1 MKERVSLN
9 IRLFLVTMCIA
20 VPVIAALFF
29 TGIRERSSAKKERIN
44 EIQADVE
51 VEMSKIDTQLKFL
64 RNSLANLVMDDSE
77 LKSIA
82 DADEEDTDFW
92 LANQTV
98 LEKINNQ
105 TAELDFGFN
114 VFVYYPENG
123 VFYNYK
129 KDSLVSEFVRQQITD
144 QAELSPYRQ
153 WSTIWCDG
161 KPYLFFM
168 LAYNNYY
175 IGAWSSY
182 ENLVKSLK
190 QNADKTEEAR
200 ILQEKYLFCDKN
212 GQVMLSLIHI

>member
-92 LANQTV
+92 LANQDV
-98 LEKINNQ
+98 LE
-105 TAELDFGFN
+105 D
-114 VFVYYPENG
+114 
-123 VFYNYK
+123 
-129 KDSLVSEFVRQQITD
+129 R
-144 QAELSPYRQ
+144 
-153 WSTIWCDG
+153 
-161 KPYLFFM
+161 
-168 LAYNNYY
+168 
-175 IGAWSSY
+175 
-182 ENLVKSLK
+182 KS
-190 QNADKTEEAR
+190 
-200 ILQEKYLFCDKN
+200 
-212 GQVMLSLIHI
+212 VV

>member
-92 LANQTV
+92 LANQDV

-105 TAELDFGFN
+105 TAELDSGFT
-114 VFVYYPENG
+114 VFVYYPKNG

-129 KDSLVSEFVRQQITD
+129 KDSLVSEFVQQQITD
-144 QAELSPYRQ
+144 QAELSHYRQ
-153 WSTIWCDG
+153 WSTI
-161 KPYLFFM
+161 F
-168 LAYNNYY
+168 
-175 IGAWSSY
+175 
-182 ENLVKSLK
+182 
-190 QNADKTEEAR
+190 
-200 ILQEKYLFCDKN
+200 
-212 GQVMLSLIHI
+212 HI

>member
-77 LKSIA
+77 LK
-82 DADEEDTDFW
+82 
-92 LANQTV
+92 TV

-161 KPYLFFM
+161 KPYLFFCWLITIII
-168 LAYNNYY
+168 LAH
-175 IGAWSSY
+175 GAPT
-182 ENLVKSLK
+182 
-190 QNADKTEEAR
+190 KT
-200 ILQEKYLFCDKN
+200 L
-212 GQVMLSLIHI
+212 

>member
-92 LANQTV
+92 LANQDV

-105 TAELDFGFN
+105 TAELDSGFT
-114 VFVYYPENG
+114 VFVYYPKNG

-129 KDSLVSEFVRQQITD
+129 KDSLVSEFVQQQITD
-144 QAELSPYRQ
+144 QAELSHYRQ

-168 LAYNNYY
+168 LDYNNYY
-175 IGAWSSY
+175 IGAWSS
-182 ENLVKSLK
+182 
-190 QNADKTEEAR
+190 
-200 ILQEKYLFCDKN
+200 
-212 GQVMLSLIHI
+212 